1 MAPPDAIH
9 LMRRSVPP
17 LPLWDLLRL
26 DRSGSRRSM
35 RGATYRRPCEGRHKE
50 CTHLSSRAI
59 EPYRVSQPQIRRPA
73 PDHFRDQDSY
83 TTRKMAGLIQIK
95 VRRHGTGTLIDR
107 GAGDEG

>member
-1 MAPPDAIH
+1 MRPASVFARQTRTNQPSWAAAP
-9 LMRRSVPP
+9 
-17 LPLWDLLRL
+17 
-26 DRSGSRRSM
+26 
-35 RGATYRRPCEGRHKE
+35 ATGTPISSATRVRHKE